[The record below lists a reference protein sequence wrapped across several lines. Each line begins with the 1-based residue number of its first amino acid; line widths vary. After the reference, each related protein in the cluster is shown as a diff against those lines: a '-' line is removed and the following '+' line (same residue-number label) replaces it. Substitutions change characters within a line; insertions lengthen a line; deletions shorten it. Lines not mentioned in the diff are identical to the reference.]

1 MKKIIIVWDSIEI
14 GGVDK
19 YLYNLLISNKFQ
31 KKSITILTNH
41 NNKAKEY
48 LGNKLKNLKGI
59 SILTYYSFF
68 CVSFSRLSN
77 ESNIFFFKANF
88 ILIIYLSIY

>member
-31 KKSITILTNH
+31 KNQLPYSLTITI
-41 NNKAKEY
+41 
-48 LGNKLKNLKGI
+48 KL
-59 SILTYYSFF
+59 
-68 CVSFSRLSN
+68 R
-77 ESNIFFFKANF
+77 NI
-88 ILIIYLSIY
+88 

>member
-1 MKKIIIVWDSIEI
+1 MKKIIIVWDPIEI

-41 NNKAKEY
+41 NNK
-48 LGNKLKNLKGI
+48 
-59 SILTYYSFF
+59 S
-68 CVSFSRLSN
+68 
-77 ESNIFFFKANF
+77 
-88 ILIIYLSIY
+88 